1 MTATTMTRI
10 SGFLCACALLAC
22 TAGAFAQPYPAR
34 AVRIIVGFSAGG
46 GTDILARSLAQK
58 MGDSLGQPFV
68 VENRTGANSII
79 GTEIVA
85 KSAPDGYTLLF
96 TTNIY
101 TINPWLHRKLPYNTD
116 TDFAPVTL
124 AGSAPSLLAVHPSIP
139 VKTVKELVALAR
151 SKPGALTM
159 AAAGNGTP
167 SHLSGE
173 FLKQTAKIDVLI
185 VQYKGT
191 GASLNDLIGG
201 QVAMA
206 FGSLPGLAPLAK
218 SGKVRAIAVSG
229 AKRAPSLP
237 DVPAIAETYPD
248 FDVVI
253 WYGLFA
259 PARTPREIIGRLQ
272 SEAVKALAN
281 GEVAQRLA
289 AQGFDPGGTRP
300 EQFADVIRRD
310 MARWRKVIE
319 KANIE
324 AE

>member
-1 MTATTMTRI
+1 MMARI
-10 SGFLCACALLAC
+10 PEMLAAAVLLAC
-22 TAGAFAQPYPAR
+22 ASGAAAQAYPSR
-34 AVRIIVGFSAGG
+34 PVRVIVGFAAGG

-79 GTEIVA
+79 ATDIVA

-96 TTNIY
+96 NTNIH
-101 TINPWLHRKLPYNTD
+101 TINPSLHRKLPYNTD
-116 TDFAPVTL
+116 TDFAPITL

-139 VKTVKELVALAR
+139 ARTVKELAALAR

-167 SHLSGE
+167 SHLAAE
-173 FLKQTAKIDVLI
+173 FFRQTAKIDLLI

-191 GASLNDLIGG
+191 GASFNDLVGG

-206 FGSLPGLAPLAK
+206 FGSLPGFAPLAK
-218 SGKVRAIAVSG
+218 AGKIRAIAVSG

-237 DVPAIAETYPD
+237 EIPAIAETYPD

-259 PARTPREIIGRLQ
+259 PARTPRDIVTRLHG
-272 SEAVKALAN
+272 EAVKALAN
-281 GEVAQRLA
+281 EEVAQRLA
-289 AQGFDPGGTRP
+289 AQGFEPGGTTT
-300 EQFADVIRRD
+300 EQFAAIIRRD
-310 MARWRKVIE
+310 TKLWQGVIS
-319 KANIE
+319 KANIKVE
-324 AE
+324 

>member
-1 MTATTMTRI
+1 MAGT
-10 SGFLCACALLAC
+10 LCACALLGCPVPA
-22 TAGAFAQPYPAR
+22 AAQAYPSH
-34 AVRIIVGFSAGG
+34 AVRVIVGFSAGG

-68 VENRTGANSII
+68 VENRAGANSII
-79 GTEIVA
+79 ATEIVA
-85 KSAPDGYTLLF
+85 KALPDGYTLLF
-96 TTNIY
+96 TTNII
-101 TINPWLHRKLPYNTD
+101 TINPWLHRKLPYNSD

-139 VKTVKELVALAR
+139 VRTVKELVSLAR
-151 SKPGALTM
+151 SKPGQLTM

-173 FLKQTAKIDVLI
+173 FLRQTAKIDLLI

-191 GASLNDLIGG
+191 GASLNDLVGG

-206 FGSLPGLAPLAK
+206 FGSLPGLAPLARA
-218 SGKVRAIAVSG
+218 GKVRAIAVSG
-229 AKRAPSLP
+229 PKRAASLP
-237 DVPAIAETYPD
+237 EVPAIAETYPD

-253 WYGLFA
+253 WYGLLA
-259 PARTPREIIGRLQ
+259 PARTPREIIARLHG
-272 SEAVKALAN
+272 EAVKALAN
-281 GEVAQRLA
+281 EEVAQRLV
-289 AQGFDPGGTRP
+289 AQGFDPGGTTP

-310 MARWRKVIE
+310 MKLWQKVIS
-319 KANIE
+319 KANIK